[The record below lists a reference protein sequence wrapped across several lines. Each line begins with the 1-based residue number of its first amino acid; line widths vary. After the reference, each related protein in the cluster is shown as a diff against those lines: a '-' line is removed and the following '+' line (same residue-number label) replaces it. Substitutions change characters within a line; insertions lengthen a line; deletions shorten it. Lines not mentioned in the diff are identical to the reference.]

1 VLYELLSPYPERVG
15 TSYPEISVGAV
26 SRYLGLLAT
35 AEARWYDAERHFE
48 DATDVNRRIGARPWL
63 AHTKEDYAH
72 MLLARGGA
80 GDAESAARLLDEVV
94 ATYRELGM
102 AGPLAKLESAV
113 ISQGS

>member
-1 VLYELLSPYPERVG
+1 
-15 TSYPEISVGAV
+15 
-26 SRYLGLLAT
+26 
-35 AEARWYDAERHFE
+35 
-48 DATDVNRRIGARPWL
+48 VNRRIGARPWL

-113 ISQGS
+113 I